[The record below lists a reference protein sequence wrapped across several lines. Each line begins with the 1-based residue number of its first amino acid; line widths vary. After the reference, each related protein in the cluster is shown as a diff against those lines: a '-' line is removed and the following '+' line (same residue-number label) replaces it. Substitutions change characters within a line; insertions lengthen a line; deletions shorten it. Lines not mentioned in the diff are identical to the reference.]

1 MSANSKFYLNKLVY
15 EYNNTYHRS
24 TGKKPVDA
32 DYFALTKETEINPKS
47 PKSKVCDRVRIT
59 KYKNIL
65 AKVAPKNWSN
75 EIFVINSVLKTNTQT
90 YKTKD
95 LNKETIRGS
104 FYKKELLLS
113 KL

>member
-24 TGKKPVDA
+24 IGKKPVDA

-47 PKSKVCDRVRIT
+47 PKFKVCDRVRIT
-59 KYKNIL
+59 KY
-65 AKVAPKNWSN
+65 

-95 LNKETIRGS
+95 LNRETIRGS